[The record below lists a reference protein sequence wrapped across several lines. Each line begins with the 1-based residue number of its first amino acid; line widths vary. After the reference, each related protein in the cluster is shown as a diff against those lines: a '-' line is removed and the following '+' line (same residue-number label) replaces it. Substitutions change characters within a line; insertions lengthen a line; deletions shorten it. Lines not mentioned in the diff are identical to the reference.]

1 MAGVNFPDVLG
12 YITNGK
18 RINNNVVQLASALR
32 PRVVRAGRPFEMLL
46 LVQNASDVA
55 LQVTATLKLP
65 DKDAKGQRDRFVTKA
80 GRLIIDLEPA
90 GVGLVILPLSSLPD
104 TAPSADYK
112 IGMDVKMTPAKKE
125 KPSRVRTLEGGAE
138 FDITSLPPE
147 RRSQI
152 EDLKKLHWTSI
163 TSGSVIESQLTAM
176 SGTVGAFADLKP
188 SWTSLWSLND
198 HSDKKL
204 VFMRMAPLIKA
215 RILPQLTQRA
225 AFPIMLEYTQKRFLK
240 AKYKV
245 KPEEY
250 DMIARL
256 LTMLIM
262 YASVDNRKAV
272 LMSVGKEYNIT
283 QYFDD
288 GFMTDPG
295 NRVEIPIWF
304 DALLELVAQDERM
317 ADYPIKAVAHFK
329 YDVLLRDA
337 MLHAFSRIEE
347 LAGIEIG
354 TLHERNAYIDSVIAS
369 LNKGT
374 LDFDRLYMPLVLGGV
389 VVADQVLQKGEKAAD
404 LTARMR
410 HMIDARFPE
419 KTADNAATFELTNQ
433 LVELSLNRYT
443 MNQW

>member
-18 RINNNVVQLASALR
+18 RINNNVIQLASALR

-46 LVQNASDVA
+46 LVQNASDIA

-65 DKDAKGQRDRFVTKA
+65 EKDARGQKERFVTKA

-90 GVGLVILPLSSLPD
+90 GVGLVILPLSTLPD
-104 TAPSADYK
+104 IAPSADYK

-125 KPSRVRTLEGGAE
+125 KPNRVRTLEGGAE
-138 FDITSLPPE
+138 FDAAALPAD
-147 RRSQI
+147 RHSQI

-163 TSGSVIESQLTAM
+163 ASGGVIESQLTAM
-176 SGTVGAFADLKP
+176 SGMVGTFTDLKP
-188 SWTSLWSLND
+188 SWTSLWSMSD

-204 VFMRMAPLIKA
+204 VFMRAAALIKA
-215 RILPQLTQRA
+215 RILPQLNQRA
-225 AFPIMLEYTQKRFLK
+225 AYPILLEYTQKRFLK

-256 LTMLIM
+256 LTLLMV

-272 LMSVGKEYNIT
+272 LMAVGKEYNIT
-283 QYFDD
+283 KYFDD
-288 GFMTDPG
+288 DFMTDAA
-295 NRVEIPIWF
+295 NRVELPIWF

-337 MLHAFSRIEE
+337 MLHAFTRIEE

-354 TLHERNAYIDSVIAS
+354 SLDERNAYVDGVIEA

-374 LDFDRLYMPLVLGGV
+374 LDFDKLYMPLVLGGV

-410 HMIDARFPE
+410 QMIDARFPE
-419 KTADNAATFELTNQ
+419 KNADNAATFELTNQ
-433 LVELSLNRYT
+433 LVELSINRYT